1 MHLYNC
7 AVQQMGENFFP
18 APMVISSYPEAQ
30 DLIILIII
38 YRAIN
43 VVNGHE
49 SMKEIAWR
57 KKIACFFLNLF

>member
-7 AVQQMGENFFP
+7 AVQQMQENFFP
-18 APMVISSYPEAQ
+18 APVEVSSYPKAQ

-43 VVNGHE
+43 AVNGHV
-49 SMKEIAWR
+49 
-57 KKIACFFLNLF
+57 